1 MAATRHPGGQRG
13 LRHPTGL
20 TKAQKTGKQDPRP
33 PASALTPPSS
43 CPSGL
48 LCLSFGGQPA
58 AHASPSAICSRPWIL
73 DRGGN
78 EDKKI
83 VFN

>member
-1 MAATRHPGGQRG
+1 MASTRDPGGHRG
-13 LRHPTGL
+13 SRHPTGL
-20 TKAQKTGKQDPRP
+20 TNVQKMGKQDPRP

-48 LCLSFGGQPA
+48 LCLPFGGQPA

-73 DRGGN
+73 GRGGN